1 MKKTL
6 GTLMVAGAVVLLT
19 AAFGFAEF
27 ASSGVREFP
36 YFQFGCLVVGGL
48 IVISLKLK
56 HDRMYVTEAAGAFA
70 LYTALLALFTDPVV
84 TMIRGL
90 VG

>member
-6 GTLMVAGAVVLLT
+6 GTLMVAWAIVLLT

-27 ASSGVREFP
+27 ATSGVRGFP

-48 IVISLKLK
+48 IVVSLKLK
-56 HDRMYVTEAAGAFA
+56 YDRMYATEAAGAFA
-70 LYTALLALFTDPVV
+70 LYTALLALFTAPVV